1 MSQQEQNPKF
11 RRQSKIDTELGIALS
26 DEGLRLTV
34 FSPRLTKLSQLLLA
48 KGNHEIES
56 GRNISND
63 FNKVL
68 KSLKFTN
75 EFYYVDS
82 NGNISERDY
91 SQYKK
96 VNKLITTK
104 KIPNL
109 KFLVTSDQI
118 AELIIDDP
126 FCDEE
131 IQEWITLFQKFVG
144 LMKKVNKE
152 YGLLN

>member
-109 KFLVTSDQI
+109 KFLVTSDCAAIENCINKTQI
-118 AELIIDDP
+118 NTILFII
-126 FCDEE
+126 F
-131 IQEWITLFQKFVG
+131 KFDG
-144 LMKKVNKE
+144 IF
-152 YGLLN
+152 LLSIIL

>member
-82 NGNISERDY
+82 NGSIIDSRY
-91 SQYKK
+91 TQFQK

-131 IQEWITLFQKFVG
+131 IQEWITLFQKFVR